1 MVRYHLAFSVNLIK
15 MLVWLSWQSSSLVMS
30 RSPVRIRPQAPEN
43 RTLPSAVFLMAVRLK
58 SEKAMAPPFVPQ
70 WSDGACE
77 ERQIL
82 QMAIDNGK
90 PPLYTD
96 S

>member
-1 MVRYHLAFSVNLIK
+1 

-70 WSDGACE
+70 RSDGVCE
-77 ERQIL
+77 ERRIL

-96 S
+96 SR